1 MSILSAI
8 PLLGRVLGKAGDI
21 IDKAVPDKDLA
32 TKLKAD
38 IESQALSMDHTEV
51 TQLVEEQS
59 SIIRA
64 EINSPSWLAAN
75 WRPILMLTI
84 VAIIANN
91 YIVYPYLSMF
101 TDKATVLE
109 LPADLYDS
117 RRLVTRVERRRS
129 GALSLERVRN
139 VSTQGPEVTISVSIL
154 SPC

>member
-109 LPADLYDS
+109 LPADLYDLMKIGVGGYTVG
-117 RRLVTRVERRRS
+117 R
-129 GALSLERVRN
+129 SLEKIGDKGGAKKVWG
-139 VSTQGPEVTISVSIL
+139 VITGKGS
-154 SPC
+154 